1 MAISIL
7 VLSRLFGVLLLWAL
21 PLTSAWPEIRVTDD
35 AGNPLVLERPA
46 QRIVSLAPHITELLF
61 AAGAGAAVV
70 GVSEYSDYPVAA
82 DGLPR
87 VSGGNGLD
95 LEAILGLRPD
105 LVIAWQSGNP
115 VHQVSR
121 LRQLGLRV
129 FVSEPR
135 HLEDIVT
142 SLERFGRLAGSPGQA
157 REQAGAFRQRHAG
170 LARRYAE
177 QDRVS
182 VFYSVW
188 QQPLM
193 TVNGEHLISDVIR
206 LCGGRNVF
214 EALPGLA
221 PQIGIE
227 AVLVADPQAIIT
239 GGGREELSELYA
251 MWAPWPELTAVK
263 DRHLF
268 TVPRDFIVRPTPRV
282 LDGAERLCH
291 LLESVRRKIN
301 GVRLD

>member
-1 MAISIL
+1 MATSIP
-7 VLSRLFGVLLLWAL
+7 VLSRRLGLLLLWAL
-21 PLTSAWPEIRVTDD
+21 PLTPAWPEIRVTDD
-35 AGNPLVLERPA
+35 AGNQLVLERPV

-70 GVSEYSDYPVAA
+70 GVSEHSDYPAA
-82 DGLPR
+82 ALDLPR
-87 VSGGNGLD
+87 ISGGNGLD

-115 VHQVSR
+115 AHQVSR

-129 FVSEPR
+129 FVSEPSR
-135 HLEDIVT
+135 LEDVMT
-142 SLERFGRLAGSPGQA
+142 NMERFGLLAGSPEQA

-170 LARRYAE
+170 LVRRYAKRE
-177 QDRVS
+177 PVR
-182 VFYSVW
+182 VFYSIW

-206 LCGGRNVF
+206 LCGGHNVF

-227 AVLVADPQAIIT
+227 AVLVADPQVIIA
-239 GGGREELSELYA
+239 GGGREELSELHA
-251 MWAPWPELTAVK
+251 MWTPWLELTAVK
-263 DRHLF
+263 DGHLF
-268 TVPRDFIVRPTPRV
+268 TIPRDLMVRHSPRV
-282 LDGAERLCH
+282 LDGAEQLCQ
-291 LLESVRRKIN
+291 LLEKVRSKE
-301 GVRLD
+301 